1 MLSLKCGPAIS
12 CFQHSALVFSLA
24 VAALFAGTSSADAGN
39 MLLQIQQGAASFSTT
54 GSPTFVSTS
63 GQMVGDYMVT
73 FAGASSNSPGSDFN
87 AFVNTTTLTVTRL
100 TTANAA
106 PLVISILASDF
117 TLPTGNPLYLGSS
130 ASATF
135 TGTLNNEIV
144 RFQSFF
150 DPNNTMTSA
159 GFGAGDASGVITVR
173 GDGVLTDG
181 EGSTAP
187 VISVNRPNAAYA
199 LSNITTIDLQEVGST
214 VNTTGSTEVRNTPF
228 GGPGVVPEPAS
239 IALFVIG
246 SLGLAGAGGR
256 RRMRAIFSR

>member
-1 MLSLKCGPAIS
+1 MLLSKCGLAVS
-12 CFQHSALVFSLA
+12 FVRRSASTLVFGVA
-24 VAALFAGTSSADAGN
+24 VVLAGTSSADAGN
-39 MLLQIQQGAASFSTT
+39 MLLQIQQGAATFSTA
-54 GSPTFVSTS
+54 GSPTFVSTA
-63 GQMVGDYMVT
+63 GQVIGDYMVT
-73 FAGASSNSPGSDFN
+73 FAGATSNSPGSSFN

-100 TTANAA
+100 TDTSTA

-130 ASATF
+130 GSATF
-135 TGTLNNEIV
+135 TGMLNNEVV

-150 DPNNTMTSA
+150 DPNNTTTSA
-159 GFGAGDASGVITVR
+159 GFGAGDASGLVTIR

-187 VISVNRPNAAYA
+187 VISVDRPNAAFA
-199 LSNITTIDLQEVGST
+199 LSNITTIDLQDVGRT

-228 GGPGVVPEPAS
+228 GGPGIVPEPAS

-246 SLGLAGAGGR
+246 GLGLAGAGGR
-256 RRMRAIFSR
+256 RRMRAILSR